1 MAWKLA
7 CMLKTYTKYDP
18 TVEFKKYELNNKLL
32 IGVTFFRFEYE
43 FHHIEHITILFNPID
58 QDLNMNFTKSSGLRT
73 IY

>member
-1 MAWKLA
+1 
-7 CMLKTYTKYDP
+7 MLRTYRTCNP
-18 TVEFKKYELNNKLL
+18 TVGFPKYEFNNKLL